1 MKESL
6 TEWWGSF
13 AACTLEIV
21 GIFSVAATVGV
32 GRSVWQPGKI
42 FTEQLTEPNHKAQ
55 SPSCCPGLRAI
66 NLLHDITSKTGPLP
80 QEPDGSAPGVNEP
93 HLSSGDELHDGD

>member
-6 TEWWGSF
+6 TEWGGSF

-21 GIFSVAATVGV
+21 GIFFGSGDCPAS
-32 GRSVWQPGKI
+32 RSVWQPGKI

-55 SPSCCPGLRAI
+55 TPSCCPGLRAI

-93 HLSSGDELHDGD
+93 HLSSGDGLHAGD